1 MEGQACSWGD
11 SRTQFPAS
19 ARSCSVD
26 LAQFSVRTP
35 SSTHSIHGRV
45 SSIRSIGGFSQTEG
59 MSEEMRFKLDM
70 RKMELEVER
79 ERELKK
85 FKLEAEEMRL
95 KTDEA
100 GETSRLETEEK
111 QSCLK
116 LRRRQR
122 CMRGK
127 KLKTIGFLSWRR
139 LE

>member
-59 MSEEMRFKLDM
+59 MSEEM
-70 RKMELEVER
+70 
-79 ERELKK
+79 K
-85 FKLEAEEMRL
+85 FKLEMRRIKLEAEKRRL
-95 KTDEA
+95 KTEEA
-100 GETSRLETEEK
+100 REA
-111 QSCLK
+111 
-116 LRRRQR
+116 
-122 CMRGK
+122 
-127 KLKTIGFLSWRR
+127 RR
-139 LE
+139 LEAEERNEAT